1 MVDLNTSTL
10 QEQLRRAEEAAQ
22 EVSRLEHLASQA
34 PALRERIAKIQRQEE
49 RDLNRRN
56 ALDLAEQEILAASE
70 KQGAIPANLDTVARL
85 VFSLYSAL
93 KDIDSHRKAA
103 FHAMGV
109 VDQMDYEQELEEL
122 GEQQKEMGRDPQTVE
137 YLVASRHGQ
146 TRIKQ
151 LIDQLDPEFGYL
163 RGCDLREPL
172 RRDVANFILAQVV
185 SPDKLAAE
193 NSQTPPGPHLQE
205 QPRVIPQPTSN
216 GHGNGSSGD
225 EHEDLSPF

>member
-10 QEQLRRAEEAAQ
+10 EEQLRRAEEAAQ

-49 RDLNRRN
+49 RELNRRN

-70 KQGAIPANLDTVARL
+70 KQAAIPANLDTVSRL

-93 KDIDSHRKAA
+93 KEIDNHRKAA
-103 FHAMGV
+103 VHAMGV

-163 RGCDLREPL
+163 RGCDLKEPL

-193 NSQTPPGPHLQE
+193 KSQASPGPQLPA
-205 QPRVIPQPTSN
+205 QPTGIPQSITN
-216 GHGNGSSGD
+216 GNGSSG
-225 EHEDLSPF
+225 EEYNSLSPF

>member
-10 QEQLRRAEEAAQ
+10 EEQLRRAEEAAQ
-22 EVSRLEHLASQA
+22 EVSRLEQLASQA

-49 RDLNRRN
+49 RELNRRN

-70 KQGAIPANLDTVARL
+70 KQAAIPANLDTVARL
-85 VFSLYSAL
+85 VFSLYSSL
-93 KDIDSHRKAA
+93 KEIDNHRKAA

-122 GEQQKEMGRDPQTVE
+122 GEQQKDMGRDPQTVE

-163 RGCDLREPL
+163 RGCDLKEPL

-185 SPDKLAAE
+185 SPEKLAAE
-193 NSQTPPGPHLQE
+193 KSQASPAPQLPA
-205 QPRVIPQPTSN
+205 QPTGIPQSITN
-216 GHGNGSSGD
+216 GNGSSLD
-225 EHEDLSPF
+225 EHNDLSPF

>member
-10 QEQLRRAEEAAQ
+10 EEQLRRAEEAAQ
-22 EVSRLEHLASQA
+22 EVNRLEQLASQA

-49 RDLNRRN
+49 RELNRRN

-70 KQGAIPANLDTVARL
+70 KQAAIPANLDTVSRL

-93 KDIDSHRKAA
+93 KEIDNHRKAA
-103 FHAMGV
+103 VHAMGV

-163 RGCDLREPL
+163 RSCDMKEPL

-193 NSQTPPGPHLQE
+193 KSQTPAPQLPA
-205 QPRVIPQPTSN
+205 QPTGIPRPTSN
-216 GHGNGSSGD
+216 GNGFSGD
-225 EHEDLSPF
+225 EDEHNDLSPF